1 MFPVK
6 NTVIYTFF
14 TIKSLQNTNFC
25 MFLQCFQCSGI
36 PKLFK
41 TSLFTRF
48 FHCRSFFHC
57 RKPTKMIKK
66 LIQND
71 PKFHLHALLSSNTHK
86 SSQNIENTTSLWTRC
101 KNCGL
106 GAKSFLAPPS
116 YSWYSDCYINKC
128 DWTFSV
134 AVYPKKHAFTAKA
147 VWADLTYPKKTIL
160 RSTFPLSVTIVSQ
173 IYPCAEL
180 GNVQNISA
188 LSIHGAQSTHGAQ
201 LCGVHFVSFLGGT
214 LLLVR
219 QQLLWRKTTLSWRWT
234 WMEVHLLRDSG
245 SFRKTTLRLYL
256 KGRRR
261 VFAEK
266 TYYIKT

>member
-1 MFPVK
+1 MFFECVCTFLQWLPSKHGNLHICRQKTVPKHHVLQRFHFKKSFQNIVVHSVFTMFPVK

-106 GAKSFLAPPS
+106 GAKSFLAPPATA
-116 YSWYSDCYINKC
+116 DIATAILINAIEHL
-128 DWTFSV
+128 V
-134 AVYPKKHAFTAKA
+134 LLFT
-147 VWADLTYPKKTIL
+147 P
-160 RSTFPLSVTIVSQ
+160 RSTPS
-173 IYPCAEL
+173 PPKR
-180 GNVQNISA
+180 
-188 LSIHGAQSTHGAQ
+188 
-201 LCGVHFVSFLGGT
+201 CG
-214 LLLVR
+214 R
-219 QQLLWRKTTLSWRWT
+219 
-234 WMEVHLLRDSG
+234 
-245 SFRKTTLRLYL
+245 
-256 KGRRR
+256 
-261 VFAEK
+261 
-266 TYYIKT
+266 I